1 MIDNLKICELRKATL
16 LFISAFYFIFSI
28 SFLFFQQ
35 SKNSLPF
42 ETRQSSLISDISLK
56 RLNSFAVSVS
66 LTPAQILGLNVQH
79 GLTASVSYV
88 SIQKVYRHRQRY
100 DLGSRSQ
107 YSKILLFAI
116 FVLFA
121 PLILAINKLRH
132 RYNHFFSLFIPFPFF
147 LSNTSLRI

>member
-35 SKNSLPF
+35 SKNSLSF
-42 ETRQSSLISDISLK
+42 RTVQLSSQLDISLNK
-56 RLNSFAVSVS
+56 SNSFTASFS
-66 LTPAQILGLNVQH
+66 FTPAESIVSNSQLGLN
-79 GLTASVSYV
+79 ASVSNV
-88 SIQKVYRHRQRY
+88 SVQKVYRHRQRY

-107 YSKILLFAI
+107 YSKILLFAV